1 MAQSF
6 EILLELRPVLRQ
18 LSEVRPMRECL
29 REAEVLAKRLKDDRR
44 RGVVCAFKTSLQ
56 ASLAEL
62 DEALA
67 SGIQALEFAER
78 LGDLKLRLLAT
89 SMLEQT
95 HFYRGEYQQVVGFAT
110 DNLAAL
116 PSEWANEH
124 FGMTVPISVLNH
136 AWLTMSLAELG
147 RFADAAKYEAKV
159 IEIAEQTQH
168 AFTIG
173 WAYLAASMPHLLQG
187 DWQRARSFVEHW
199 ITTSRSG
206 NVAIHLPWAV
216 AASAW
221 TLAQLGEPTE
231 ALERVHEAERL
242 LDEQA
247 AGGIV
252 ALRGWAYHAAG
263 RACMLLGRLDEA
275 RRFGQRAVQTS
286 QRQPSVAA
294 HALHLLGDIAT
305 IPDRFDPQA
314 GETHYRQ
321 ALAIAQEHG
330 MRPLVAYCQF
340 GLGKLYH
347 RAGKAKEA
355 AEARAAARGM
365 FHDMDMAFWLGQVGD
380 W

>member
-1 MAQSF
+1 
-6 EILLELRPVLRQ
+6 
-18 LSEVRPMRECL
+18 
-29 REAEVLAKRLKDDRR
+29 
-44 RGVVCAFKTSLQ
+44 
-56 ASLAEL
+56 
-62 DEALA
+62 
-67 SGIQALEFAER
+67 
-78 LGDLKLRLLAT
+78 
-89 SMLEQT
+89 
-95 HFYRGEYQQVVGFAT
+95 
-110 DNLAAL
+110 
-116 PSEWANEH
+116 
-124 FGMTVPISVLNH
+124 
-136 AWLTMSLAELG
+136 
-147 RFADAAKYEAKV
+147 
-159 IEIAEQTQH
+159 
-168 AFTIG
+168 
-173 WAYLAASMPHLLQG
+173 
-187 DWQRARSFVEHW
+187 
-199 ITTSRSG
+199 
-206 NVAIHLPWAV
+206 
-216 AASAW
+216 
-221 TLAQLGEPTE
+221 LAQLGEPTE